1 MRLVT
6 RLVAFV
12 VVAFVLALAG
22 SVSAQAQPFPSKP
35 VTILVPFA
43 AGGITDIV
51 ARVVGERMKSS
62 LSQTVVIEN
71 VGGAG
76 GTIAVSRLHRSP
88 PDGYTLVVGQWTS
101 HVGGSVMYSLPFD
114 FVDDFQP
121 ISMLS
126 IGPLWIIGN
135 KDLPPKDIKE
145 LISWLKANPTRG
157 ASGTTGVGGGI
168 HMCLSYFQ
176 DNTSTKFPLVPYR
189 GAAPIMTDLLAGQ
202 IDLSCP
208 EAGQTLPQ
216 FRAGSIKAF
225 AVLQNKRWF
234 AAPDVPTIDEAGVPG
249 LHFPFW
255 HGMWAPKGTPKDV
268 VDKLV
273 AAVSEALGDPAVRA
287 KFADLGHEVAL
298 PEQRTPEALRAFHKA
313 DIEKWTPMIKA
324 ANAAAN
330 VKPQ

>member
-1 MRLVT
+1 MMR
-6 RLVAFV
+6 
-12 VVAFVLALAG
+12 VLFAVLAALAG
-22 SVSAQAQPFPSKP
+22 IATAAAQAYPSRP

-51 ARVVGERMKSS
+51 ARVVGERMKTS
-62 LSQTVVIEN
+62 LGQTVVIEN

-101 HVGGSVMYSLPFD
+101 HVGAGAMFPVTFD
-114 FVDDFQP
+114 YLNDFEP
-121 ISMLS
+121 ISILS
-126 IGPLWIIGN
+126 IGPLWIIAN
-135 KDLPPKDIKE
+135 KDLPPKDLKE
-145 LISWLKANPTRG
+145 LISWLKANPNRG
-157 ASGTTGVGGGI
+157 ATGTTGVGGGI
-168 HMCLSYFQ
+168 HMCMTYFQ
-176 DNTSTKFPLVPYR
+176 NNTGTKFPLVPYK
-189 GAAPIMTDLLAGQ
+189 GAAPIMQDLIAGQ

-216 FRAGSIKAF
+216 YRAGTIKAY

-268 VDKLV
+268 IAKIN
-273 AAVSEALGDPAVRA
+273 AAVKEALADESVR
-287 KFADLGHEVAL
+287 KRFADLGHEVAAADQQS
-298 PEQRTPEALRAFHKA
+298 PAALHAFHKA
-313 DIEKWTPMIKA
+313 DIEKWWPLIKA
-324 ANAAAN
+324 ANE
-330 VKPQ
+330 KK